1 MAATLAYMA
10 ARGDDRIAACT
21 FFTAQVD
28 FTEPGEL
35 GVFIDEDQLAGVE
48 EAMSKKGYLEGSR
61 DGHHLQHAARQR
73 PDLVVRGQQL
83 PDGQGPLPVRPAVL
97 ERRCHAHAGGD
108 AQLLP
113 AQHVPEEPAGEAGRA
128 GHRQRADRP
137 AARSRS
143 RSTCRPARTTTSRP
157 AKSVYKATQIFS
169 GPVRFM
175 LAGSGHIAGVVNPPR
190 NKKYQHWL
198 NETAKNPPTLD
209 EWRPARPGIPRL
221 VVERLGQVAVGEV
234 RSQGAGAR
242 ARRRRPA
249 RDRGRAGQLREGA
262 D

>member
-1 MAATLAYMA
+1 MA

-35 GVFIDEDQLAGVE
+35 GVFIDEDQLASVE
-48 EAMSKKGYLEGSR
+48 EMMSKKGYLEGPR

-73 PDLVVRGQQL
+73 PDLVVRREQL
-83 PDGQGPLPVRPAVL
+83 PAGQGPLPLRPAVL
-97 ERRCHAHAGGD
+97 ERRRHAHAGGD

-113 AQHVPEEPAGEAGRA
+113 AQHVPEEPAGEAGRP
-128 GHRQRADRP
+128 DRSTTCRSTC
-137 AARSRS
+137 ARSRS
-143 RSTCRPARTTTSRP
+143 RSTCRPARKTTSRRP
-157 AKSVYKATQIFS
+157 SRSTRRRSIFA

-209 EWRPARPGIPRL
+209 EWRGGRQGIPGL
-221 VVERLGQVAVGEV
+221 VVERLGQVAVGQV
-234 RSQGAGAR
+234 RPQGAGAR
-242 ARRRRPA
+242 AGPGRPA
-249 RDRGRAGQLREGA
+249 GDRGRAGQLRQGA
-262 D
+262 H